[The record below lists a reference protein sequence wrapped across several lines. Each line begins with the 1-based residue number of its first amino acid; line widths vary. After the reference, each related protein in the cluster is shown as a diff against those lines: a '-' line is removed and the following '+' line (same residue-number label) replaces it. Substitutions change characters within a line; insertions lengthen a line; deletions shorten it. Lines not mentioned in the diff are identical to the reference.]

1 MALKEIIAPELEPVA
16 IMALMGICAGIV
28 WLACWAAEKYGN
40 IIGKRQE
47 EHDRKE
53 REKAEERKRQGVIG
67 MYGVDE

>member
-1 MALKEIIAPELEPVA
+1 MLQTIIPPELEPVA
-16 IMALMGICAGIV
+16 IVALLGVCVGIV
-28 WLACWAAEKYGN
+28 WIAVFAAEKYGN

-53 REKAEERKRQGVIG
+53 REKADERKRQGVIG